1 MNKPDHFSEVVSE
14 FVDDF
19 VVGVTRMGKLFTRV
33 TLALSAKEKEGEKG
47 EDIHVNST
55 RESSFKSMVD

>member
-33 TLALSAKEKEGEKG
+33 TLALSAKEKEEELKNARSRKDEETDG
-47 EDIHVNST
+47 T
-55 RESSFKSMVD
+55 A